1 MDSLQVL
8 AFLSP
13 WIPLGLLHST
23 SRWTNCNNGSWAI
36 LQKCRRAEEGSR
48 ALQRHLTEEY
58 LSKSFYFFSTGLLLL
73 LFLVSRRD
81 LGWKKSRL
89 VYAHEKHLPG
99 GMCLSRFLQGQLIIS
114 RRLLACQK
122 SPVEQFR
129 CTKKYLKNL
138 FLSSFLHIIDSPQK
152 QENLTTVLQKDDS
165 RM

>member
-58 LSKSFYFFSTGLLLL
+58 LSKSFYFFQLGFFFSCFWWVGGISVEKNPGWFMHMKNISLGECVSVASYKVNWLFHVAFWHVRSLLLSNSAAL
-73 LFLVSRRD
+73 KSIWRTYFWVVS
-81 LGWKKSRL
+81 
-89 VYAHEKHLPG
+89 Y
-99 GMCLSRFLQGQLIIS
+99 
-114 RRLLACQK
+114 
-122 SPVEQFR
+122 
-129 CTKKYLKNL
+129 T
-138 FLSSFLHIIDSPQK
+138 
-152 QENLTTVLQKDDS
+152 
-165 RM
+165 